1 MVENIKEIEPVIK
14 KETTPVKTETAED
27 ETPAAVIHTD
37 PAQMKL
43 EL

>member
-1 MVENIKEIEPVIK
+1 MVENIQEIEPVIK
-14 KETTPVKTETAED
+14 KETGQVKPEEPDEETSP
-27 ETPAAVIHTD
+27 PAIHSD